1 METSFLALHV
11 DFITAILMALLGFG
25 AFIPAVYWSM
35 TCYYNYDKK
44 AWRIAGAAV
53 AYALTAACLIPV
65 FVLRSDGLNATGAFT
80 NQIAERYGIE
90 SRNNTD
96 AIKQALA
103 SDATEIMTELPN
115 TEHVVTYNN
124 GQLIATDERFAIR
137 VTKTFKG
144 ELPVKE
150 VTAKIEMFHAIGDGE
165 ETVFIPIDEDN
176 SNTTPPAASYEPTD
190 ALEE

>member
-1 METSFLALHV
+1 MLI
-11 DFITAILMALLGFG
+11 FITAILMALLGFG

-44 AWRIAGAAV
+44 AWRIASAAV

-96 AIKQALA
+96 AIEQALA
-103 SDATEIMTELPN
+103 SDATEAMIVLPD
-115 TEHVVTYNN
+115 TEHSITHND
-124 GQLIATDERFAIR
+124 GQLVATDEKYAIR
-137 VTKTFKG
+137 VTKNIKG
-144 ELPVKE
+144 ALPVKDI
-150 VTAKIEMFHAIGDGE
+150 TIKIEMYHAVGDGE
-165 ETVFIPIDEDN
+165 ETIFIPVDE
-176 SNTTPPAASYEPTD
+176 SNVNATAPSASYEPAST
-190 ALEE
+190 LEK